1 MRSKYHGEIQLIR
14 EDDRDTEVVYAAN
27 YRDRAQC
34 KQIIYEWLRK
44 IKPLQNQSCEFYFLI
59 KHDVT

>member
-1 MRSKYHGEIQLIR
+1 MRIKYHGEIRLIR
-14 EDDRDTEVVYAAN
+14 EDDRNTEIVYAAN
-27 YRDRAQC
+27 YKDKARR
-34 KQIIYEWLRK
+34 KQIIDEWLRK

>member
-14 EDDRDTEVVYAAN
+14 EDDRNTEVVYAAN
-27 YRDRAQC
+27 YRDKAQR
-34 KQIIYEWLRK
+34 KQIIDEWLRK

>member
-1 MRSKYHGEIQLIR
+1 MRIKYHGEIRLIR
-14 EDDRDTEVVYAAN
+14 EDDRNTEIVYAAN
-27 YRDRAQC
+27 YRDKAQR
-34 KQIIYEWLRK
+34 KQIIDEWLRK